1 MSHRPLRCL
10 AALAAALVLGLPST
24 AWSQAAAKPPAGK
37 ARTIEMQGTDSLKF
51 VPATIQAKPGETIRL
66 VLKTI
71 STMPK
76 MAMAHNF
83 VLLTLEADVNAFVNE
98 SMRSRAT
105 DYIAPKRKGEVL
117 AATGL
122 AGGGETVEVT
132 FTAPAKPGTYT
143 FVCTFPGHFAGGMKG
158 TLTVK

>member
-1 MSHRPLRCL
+1 
-10 AALAAALVLGLPST
+10 
-24 AWSQAAAKPPAGK
+24 
-37 ARTIEMQGTDSLKF
+37 
-51 VPATIQAKPGETIRL
+51 
-66 VLKTI
+66 
-71 STMPK
+71 